1 MSEQPQPRICRLCDF
16 PLIELDAYGERLC
29 GCVACNN
36 WQSLE
41 PGEWHHLSDD
51 DIIALT
57 YPAGGVGVGQRLLS
71 ALPTDAPDGRD

>member
-51 DIIALT
+51 DIIALKGMVKRWT
-57 YPAGGVGVGQRLLS
+57 EAAERHNH
-71 ALPTDAPDGRD
+71 